1 MVNKCFGNGS
11 VEKIIQNNLN
21 KRCCQSQPLSRL
33 CIGYVLTIKRKRKKK
48 VRHLMIFEM
57 MFVRNFRHRSSFV
70 NWQQIFVTK
79 SIPLLQDQQKHNDIL

>member
-21 KRCCQSQPLSRL
+21 KRCCQSQPLKRL

-48 VRHLMIFEM
+48 
-57 MFVRNFRHRSSFV
+57 SSTPDDF
-70 NWQQIFVTK
+70 W
-79 SIPLLQDQQKHNDIL
+79 NDVCEEF